1 MYGARGH
8 GYKGEGDAANY
19 RWFDT
24 TVRSILQHEVYMGNL
39 VAQRQT
45 HIFKVGKSF
54 VRPREEWVVVEDVF
68 EPLVERKLWERV
80 QEGFAD
86 PTRSRKRTGRASIFS
101 GMVFCDTCSRRISF
115 VPERAEKIYVG
126 SCMEYR
132 KIGRQGCT
140 PHRIYEQDLHDAVL
154 KDIREWA
161 KLALKDEKAVLDKVM
176 EHENR
181 NRADTGAAIE
191 KSFPLKSVWGRSRK
205 SLPNSMR
212 ITL

>member
-1 MYGARGH
+1 M
-8 GYKGEGDAANY
+8 
-19 RWFDT
+19 
-24 TVRSILQHEVYMGNL
+24 
-39 VAQRQT
+39 
-45 HIFKVGKSF
+45 
-54 VRPREEWVVVEDVF
+54 
-68 EPLVERKLWERV
+68 V
-80 QEGFAD
+80 QESFAN

-115 VPERAEKIYVG
+115 VPERAAKIYVG

-140 PHRIYEQDLHDAVL
+140 PHRVYEQDLHDAVL

-181 NRADTGAAIE
+181 NKADTGAAIE
-191 KSFPLKSVWGRSRK
+191 KKFSLEKRLGGRESHCQ
-205 SLPNSMR
+205 
-212 ITL
+212 TL